1 MNATDENTKEVVAD
15 NGQDMFLDLLRFIK
29 FVVNKRCFS
38 EEHYHQVRLGF
49 VM

>member
-1 MNATDENTKEVVAD
+1 MNATDENTVEVVED
-15 NGQDMFLDLLRFIK
+15 NGQDVFLNLLRFIK

-38 EEHYHQVRLGF
+38 KEHYHQVRLEF

>member
-1 MNATDENTKEVVAD
+1 MNATDENTIEVVED
-15 NGQDMFLDLLRFIK
+15 NGQDIFLKLLSFIK

-38 EEHYHQVRLGF
+38 EEHYHQVRLEF